1 MRLGNQGF
9 TITAGTAVR
18 EMNPQRILSNVA

>member
-9 TITAGTAVR
+9 TITGGLPVT